1 MLMAPI
7 SEGEDMKR
15 IAICCDGT
23 WNKADQEYPTNVAK
37 ITSSI
42 ADYGNGALQRVFYD
56 NGVGTGGPVNKVLG
70 GVLGLGLAANVW
82 DAYRFLVDNY
92 ESGDELYFFG
102 FSRGAYTARSTV
114 GMIRKCGILRRD
126 QADHLNEAYR
136 LYKNSKIHP
145 DDCFAKNF
153 RRDHSVLHERE
164 PADATPVK
172 FIGVWDT
179 VGALGVPVNLISRF
193 TAKYYQF
200 HDVALSRSVENAY
213 QALAIDEKRRDYK
226 ATLWEQHPNATN
238 QKLEQRWFAGVHR
251 NVGGG
256 TPDSRQPD
264 RTFRWIQQKAAACG
278 LAFDQ
283 QWIAA
288 NIKDDEVG
296 PLEESRTGVF
306 LLRALFWR
314 PIGKGVPPGEAI
326 YLGGRSHEDVDPA
339 VIKRNL
345 KDPSYRPLNLVF
357 YYREFPEALEEG
369 SQAVD
374 L

>member
-1 MLMAPI
+1 
-7 SEGEDMKR
+7 MKR

-23 WNKADQEYPTNVAK
+23 WNKADQQYPTNVAK
-37 ITSSI
+37 VTSCIT
-42 ADYGNGALQRVFYD
+42 AYGNGAEQRIFYD
-56 NGVGTGGPVNKVLG
+56 NGVGTGGPVNKILG
-70 GVLGLGLAANVW
+70 GILGLGLAANVW

-126 QADHLNEAYR
+126 QAGHLEEAYR
-136 LYKNSKIHP
+136 LYKNSKVGP
-145 DDCFAKNF
+145 DDCTAKTF
-153 RRDHSVLHERE
+153 RRDHSVLRE
-164 PADATPVK
+164 EEPVDATPVK

-179 VGALGVPVNLISRF
+179 VGALGVPVNIISRF

-213 QALAIDEKRRDYK
+213 QALAIDEKRRDYI
-226 ATLWEQHPNATN
+226 ATLWEQHPKATN
-238 QKLEQRWFAGVHR
+238 QRLEQRWFAGVHR
-251 NVGGG
+251 NIGGG
-256 TPDSRQPD
+256 TVDSRQPD

-278 LAFDQ
+278 LAFDEK
-283 QWIAA
+283 WIAA
-288 NIKDDEVG
+288 NVKDEDVG

-314 PIGKGVPPGEAI
+314 PIGKGVPPGEAV
-326 YLGGRSHEDVDPA
+326 YLGGLSRENVDPA

-345 KDPSYRPLNLVF
+345 EEPSYKPLNLVS
-357 YYREFPEALEEG
+357 YYRDFPEAMEEA
-369 SQAVD
+369 SRAAD
-374 L
+374 LSGEAWPTA